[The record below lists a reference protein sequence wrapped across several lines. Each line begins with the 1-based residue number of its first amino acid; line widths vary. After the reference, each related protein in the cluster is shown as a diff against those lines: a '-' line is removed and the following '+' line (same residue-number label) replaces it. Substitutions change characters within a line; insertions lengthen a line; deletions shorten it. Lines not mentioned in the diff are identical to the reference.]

1 MSSPRGDMT
10 VGGSGR
16 PTAPGSRSRAAR
28 NDLLVVQRASTLIR
42 ELGTDLDQQLERE
55 PRPSERLR
63 LLRETTNR
71 IVRTANDAVHA
82 YRRASRSIQNEL
94 ERGHPHVEAA
104 AELSRQLQAARS
116 ELLSVID
123 AANRRYPWA
132 TDEDQTTDDVSTS

>member
-1 MSSPRGDMT
+1 MSSPRGDTT

-16 PTAPGSRSRAAR
+16 PWAPGSRSRAAR
-28 NDLLVVQRASTLIR
+28 NDLLVVQRASTHIR
-42 ELGTDLDQQLERE
+42 ELGHDLDQQLERE

-82 YRRASRSIQNEL
+82 YRRASRSLQNEL
-94 ERGHPHVEAA
+94 ERGDPHVAA
-104 AELSRQLQAARS
+104 ATEMMRQLQAARA

-123 AANRRYPWA
+123 AANRRYPSA
-132 TDEDQTTDDVSTS
+132 ADDAPDTDDVSAP

>member
-1 MSSPRGDMT
+1 MT

-16 PTAPGSRSRAAR
+16 PTVPGSRSRAAR

-42 ELGTDLDQQLERE
+42 ELGHDLDRQLERE

-82 YRRASRSIQNEL
+82 YRRATRSLQNEL
-94 ERGHPHVEAA
+94 ERGNEHAETAA
-104 AELSRQLQAARS
+104 QTSRQLQAARA
-116 ELLSVID
+116 ELLSVLD
-123 AANRRYPWA
+123 AANGRYPWA
-132 TDEDQTTDDVSTS
+132 TDDAPDTDDVAAP